1 MSEQEKPKSEPKGAP
16 ERAHN
21 AGDGA
26 PLGSDT
32 SRQQRFTASRKV
44 AAATRVLR
52 GEPLETV
59 ARDLNVTVAKL
70 TEWRDRALAGAL
82 SAMKERDRDERDDEI
97 ARLKAKV
104 GEITMDNELLYEK
117 IAAMES
123 KSPLARRRS
132 RR

>member
-1 MSEQEKPKSEPKGAP
+1 MSETEPKSEPKGAP

-21 AGDGA
+21 AGGGA

-32 SRQQRFTASRKV
+32 NRQQRFSAQRKV
-44 AAATRVLR
+44 AAAMRVMR
-52 GEPLETV
+52 GEPLEVVARELNITV
-59 ARDLNVTVAKL
+59 ARL
-70 TEWRDRALAGAL
+70 TEWRDRAFAGAQ
-82 SAMKERDRDERDDEI
+82 SALKERDRDDRDDEI

-117 IAAMES
+117 IAVLES

>member
-1 MSEQEKPKSEPKGAP
+1 MTEREPKSESKGAP
-16 ERAHN
+16 QRAHH
-21 AGDGA
+21 AGEGA

-32 SRQQRFTASRKV
+32 NRQQRFSASRKV

-52 GEPLETV
+52 GEPLEVV
-59 ARDLNVTVAKL
+59 ARDLNVTVARL
-70 TEWRDRALAGAL
+70 TDWRDRALAGAQ
-82 SAMKERDRDERDDEI
+82 SALKERDRDERDEEI

-117 IAAMES
+117 IALLES